1 MRNLNLKGAI
11 MGKVKEYYYEKE
23 SKDIEEAIKNYDYP
37 DGQPVPNARL
47 VALDIFEDLK
57 PIFHD
62 IEGIQDGVQFYYDE
76 KLCNP

>member
-1 MRNLNLKGAI
+1 MRGEI

-37 DGQPVPNARL
+37 DGQPVPDARL

-57 PIFHD
+57 PQFHD
-62 IEGIQDGVQFYYDE
+62 IDEIQEGVQFYYDE

>member
-1 MRNLNLKGAI
+1 MSKT
-11 MGKVKEYYYEKE
+11 KEYYYEKE
-23 SKDIEEAIKNYDYP
+23 SKDIEEAIKNYGCA

-47 VALDIFEDLK
+47 VALAIFEDLK

-62 IEGIQDGVQFYYDE
+62 IEEIQDGVQFYYDE